1 MFAEEV
7 YVILYC
13 ASSFVGDFNIK
24 VKDVLDSLDD
34 VINYIYED
42 ARIAG
47 VEDLSL
53 NTVRQEIKEHSSFM
67 GWSVYKTMYYYH

>member
-7 YVILYC
+7 YIILYC
-13 ASSFVGDFNIK
+13 ASSFVGDFNITVK
-24 VKDVLDSLDD
+24 VVLDSLDD

-47 VEDLSL
+47 VKDLSL
-53 NTVRQEIKEHSSFM
+53 NTVKQEIEEYSSFM
-67 GWSVYKTMYYYH
+67 GWSVYKTMYYYN